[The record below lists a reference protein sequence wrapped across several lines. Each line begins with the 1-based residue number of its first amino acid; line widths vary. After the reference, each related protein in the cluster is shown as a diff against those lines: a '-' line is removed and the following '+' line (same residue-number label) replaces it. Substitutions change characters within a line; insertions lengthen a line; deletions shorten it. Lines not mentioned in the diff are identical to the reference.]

1 MTVTAH
7 TGSGH
12 RERLVDAMADLLAER
27 GYSSVTVAEIVA
39 RARVSKRTFYEQ
51 FAEREDCFLATYVAL
66 AEQPLARIT
75 AAASDPE
82 IADGALTE
90 QVGRAV
96 GAYLE
101 AMAERPTLT
110 RALLTEIATVGP
122 RGRAVRR
129 EVLHRFAA
137 QLVALADEAR
147 AVHAGVAPLSPT
159 LALGLVGGINELVLD
174 AVDSPPPRA
183 PGPSDTASTAGP
195 EASDASAPGSPATSG
210 AMATDGLARAVTDLV
225 VAVLQR
231 PA

>member
-1 MTVTAH
+1 MTAH

-90 QVGRAV
+90 QVGRA
-96 GAYLE
+96 GAPTSRRWRSG
-101 AMAERPTLT
+101 RPSPAHCSPRSRPSGRAGVRYAARSSTASPPSSSPSPTRRVRCT
-110 RALLTEIATVGP
+110 RAW
-122 RGRAVRR
+122 RCR
-129 EVLHRFAA
+129 
-137 QLVALADEAR
+137 
-147 AVHAGVAPLSPT
+147 

-174 AVDSPPPRA
+174 AVDSVA
-183 PGPSDTASTAGP
+183 AP
-195 EASDASAPGSPATSG
+195 EAADRGTATGELGRS
-210 AMATDGLARAVTDLV
+210 VTDLV
-225 VAVLQR
+225 VAVLLRR
-231 PA
+231 PSDPS

>member
-1 MTVTAH
+1 MRTRRGSDCGTAWYPKPVTVTAH

-12 RERLVDAMADLLAER
+12 RERLVEAMADLLAER
-27 GYSSVTVAEIVA
+27 GYASVTVAEIVA

-66 AEQPLARIT
+66 AEEPLARI
-75 AAASDPE
+75 AAAATDPDA
-82 IADGALTE
+82 ADGPLTD

-101 AMAERPTLT
+101 AMAERPALT
-110 RALLTEIATVGP
+110 RALLTEIATVGS

-137 QLVALADEAR
+137 QLVALSEEAR
-147 AVHAGVAPLSPT
+147 LLHAGVAPLSPT

-174 AVDSPPPRA
+174 AVDA
-183 PGPSDTASTAGP
+183 PEPAGG
-195 EASDASAPGSPATSG
+195 ASATVG
-210 AMATDGLARAVTDLV
+210 MDGLAHALTDLV

-231 PA
+231 SA

>member
-27 GYSSVTVAEIVA
+27 GYSAVTVAEIVA

-66 AEQPLARIT
+66 AEGPLARIT
-75 AAASDPE
+75 AAAADPDL
-82 IADGALTE
+82 ADGALGE

-147 AVHAGVAPLSPT
+147 RVHAGVAPLSPT

-174 AVDSPPPRA
+174 AVESPGA
-183 PGPSDTASTAGP
+183 PVTAG
-195 EASDASAPGSPATSG
+195 S
-210 AMATDGLARAVTDLV
+210 MATDGLGRAVTDLV

-231 PA
+231 PI